1 MKIQKNVLIY
11 LSKYRYMDINKL
23 ANRLKIN
30 HVKLRRELKLFPLG
44 LVVTEGNEVRL
55 NDFIYNST
63 KEEIL
68 EIWGK

>member
-1 MKIQKNVLIY
+1 
-11 LSKYRYMDINKL
+11 MDIDKL

-30 HVKLRRELKLFPLG
+30 HVKLRRELKLFPPG
-44 LVVTEGNEVRL
+44 LIVTEGNEVRL
-55 NDFIYNST
+55 NDLIYNST